1 MFTLTEELFKYFQS
15 VFHVLLLWLN
25 SLFSFN
31 FLSHTIVFYLS
42 VRTIH
47 FFFFFFH
54 FSVSNTEWLINFISK
69 AWIEDCFFLF
79 YLVSVIELSSS
90 TNHCVKSVRVR
101 SYSGPSFPASKRNA
115 GKYVLENLRIRTL
128 FS

>member
-1 MFTLTEELFKYFQS
+1 MIKFTLFFQFFVTHDCLLFVRPYY
-15 VFHVLLLWLN
+15 
-25 SLFSFN
+25 SL
-31 FLSHTIVFYLS
+31 
-42 VRTIH
+42 
-47 FFFFFFH
+47 FFFFFH

>member
-15 VFHVLLLWLN
+15 IFHVLLLWLN

-47 FFFFFFH
+47 FIFFFH
-54 FSVSNTEWLINFISK
+54 FSVSNAEWLINFISK
-69 AWIEDCFFLF
+69 TRIEDCFFLF